1 MAKGSGG
8 TRGASGGGGRSSGGG
23 GSWPTLTGSEKQVS
37 WANDIRAGAQE
48 ALNTVKGFATN
59 DQAKAVVAKWESKMK
74 SMTDAKSWIDARY
87 DAPKAMTSNNPN
99 VKGYVSQQNNAK
111 VKQFLS
117 EFNSWLGH

>member
-1 MAKGSGG
+1 MGS
-8 TRGASGGGGRSSGGG
+8 RSRSGGGGWS
-23 GSWPTLTGSEKQVS
+23 TLTGSEKQIS

-48 ALNTVKGFATN
+48 ALNTVKGFATTKE
-59 DQAKAVVAKWESKMK
+59 AKAVVAKWESKMK

-111 VKQFLS
+111 VKQFLGQ
-117 EFNSWLGH
+117 FNSWLGS

>member
-8 TRGASGGGGRSSGGG
+8 TRGAAGGGRSGGW
-23 GSWPTLTGSEKQVS
+23 SALAGSEKQVS
-37 WANDIRAGAQE
+37 WANDIRAGAQA
-48 ALNTVKGFATN
+48 ALETVKGFATTKE
-59 DQAKAVVAKWESKMK
+59 AKAVVAKWESKMK

-111 VKQFLS
+111 VKQFLG
-117 EFNSWLGH
+117 EYDSWLGH